1 MLRVLVVHNAY
12 QHRGGEDSVV
22 DAEIALLRLHGH
34 EVETYF
40 RHNDDVNTSPM
51 LTVAGQTLW
60 STQTTKEVTAKI
72 ATFRPDVMHAHNTFP
87 LISSSIYWAAAKA
100 GVPVVQTLHN
110 FRTLCLSALFMR
122 EGNVCE
128 DCLGHLPWRGV
139 VHQCYRDSTVT
150 SAVLA
155 GMITLHRGLGTY
167 RNKVTRYIALNDFCR
182 SKFIAGG
189 LPEEKFR
196 VKPNFIDNTNTPDWA
211 TRQGGLFVGR
221 LSREKGLDVLIE
233 AVKYLPTNPVKVI
246 GEGELE
252 SFAQTYFGVD
262 YLGFQSLDK
271 ILVKMRQSSYLVVPS
286 LWYENFPR
294 TIVEAFSCGLPVIAS
309 RIGALAEVIQ
319 DGKTGL
325 LFEPGS
331 SMDLAEKLAWAE
343 SHPTE
348 MVRMGRAAHAE
359 YVANYTPERNYSMLI
374 DIYNDA
380 IAASCT

>member
-233 AVKYLPTNPVKVI
+233 AVKYLPANPVKVI

-252 SFAQTYFGVD
+252 SFSQTYFGVD
-262 YLGFQSLDK
+262 YLGFQPLDK

-286 LWYENFPR
+286 IWYENFPR

-309 RIGALAEVIQ
+309 RIGALAEIIQ

-331 SMDLAEKLAWAE
+331 SMDLAEKLTWAE

-359 YVANYTPERNYSMLI
+359 YVANYTPVRNYSMLI